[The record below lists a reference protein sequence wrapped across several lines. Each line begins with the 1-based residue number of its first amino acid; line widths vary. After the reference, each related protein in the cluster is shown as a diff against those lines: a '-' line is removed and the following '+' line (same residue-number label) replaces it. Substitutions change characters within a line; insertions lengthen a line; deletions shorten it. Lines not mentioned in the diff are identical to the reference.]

1 MEIEFTLC
9 KQTREEILS
18 GYIILLQENRGLE
31 AKIEQLQNTVHNSD
45 KEIEDLKKISPDH
58 VSYLEEMSRLKQEL
72 SDLNITHNMGYRRT
86 TR

>member
-9 KQTREEILS
+9 KQTRKEILS